1 MNLKDI
7 KGYLWAKEVVEERFI
22 ANKWVKL
29 ECNKYIERLEKL
41 QYDNDFKYYFDT
53 KMCNKIYKLLKCMNY
68 ATGFYANKP
77 IYDHMVGFQFMVI
90 ENIFCWLSKDLD
102 EFGNK
107 QRMIEEVYLELGR
120 KSGKSFLAGL
130 IEILIMLLSPKYAQ
144 HATAGKTRDISSLVK
159 QAIIEIINSS
169 PLIKKHFKIT
179 REKIECKINGCT
191 QKALSGEANN
201 INGLLLNSFIID
213 EVGNQENQD
222 IIGALKLSQMSTVNR
237 LSIYIST
244 AYDLQ
249 VNAFKELC
257 DYYKTVLNG
266 SVEDNHT
273 FGLLFELD
281 KDDDYR
287 DKNNWI
293 KASPLQMSMNNGIE
307 FLTNEYN
314 KALEIPSKM
323 KEFRVKILNE
333 WLDGNGEETYIDI
346 NRWKEC
352 EVDSIDWNDKDI
364 IVGVD
369 LSKTTDLCSVSMAYR
384 GDDGIF
390 YCNSMGFLP
399 TEDNPNRREKID
411 YKIMERNGYCIR
423 TEGYSIDYG
432 IVEEYIRNIES
443 KYNCRIQSIVT
454 DPYNCQNMMASLAN
468 DYEVI
473 LLTQTYTHL
482 SSAVKTLREDVLNK
496 KVRYEKNAL
505 LDWCMGNTIVIEG
518 KGGGELI
525 GKEKCYKNC
534 KRIDMVATLINC
546 MTQLIIE
553 DNGTYSFEEAM
564 NSLDKWNNM

>member
-1 MNLKDI
+1 M
-7 KGYLWAKEVVEERFI
+7 
-22 ANKWVKL
+22 
-29 ECNKYIERLEKL
+29 

-159 QAIIEIINSS
+159 QAIVEIINSS

-257 DYYKTVLNG
+257 DYYKTVLDG

-281 KDDDYR
+281 KDDDYK

-352 EVDSIDWNDKDI
+352 RVDTIDWNDKDI

-399 TEDNPNRREKID
+399 VEDNPNRREKID

-423 TEGYSIDYG
+423 TEGYSINYEV
-432 IVEEYIRNIES
+432 VEEYIRNIES

-564 NSLDKWNNM
+564 NSLEKWNNM